1 MIVEGARFNKM
12 DKNFANK
19 INEIKIKKDIILIID
34 EITSGWRSR
43 NGGVYKFSKLNP
55 DIVVYGKS
63 IGNGYPIS
71 ILVGKAKV
79 MDYAQDTFISSSLWT
94 ESTGFAAAIK
104 TIDIFKSKNVSKFLY
119 KQGIY
124 IEKKWYEIASK
135 TNINIVTNNFKPL
148 ITFKFKDFK
157 DSDSSTSIFYSR
169 NAKGRFFSN

>member
-1 MIVEGARFNKM
+1 
-12 DKNFANK
+12 
-19 INEIKIKKDIILIID
+19 
-34 EITSGWRSR
+34 
-43 NGGVYKFSKLNP
+43 
-55 DIVVYGKS
+55 
-63 IGNGYPIS
+63 
-71 ILVGKAKV
+71 

-148 ITFKFKDFK
+148 ITFKFKDFG
-157 DSDSSTSIFYSR
+157 TQI
-169 NAKGRFFSN
+169 